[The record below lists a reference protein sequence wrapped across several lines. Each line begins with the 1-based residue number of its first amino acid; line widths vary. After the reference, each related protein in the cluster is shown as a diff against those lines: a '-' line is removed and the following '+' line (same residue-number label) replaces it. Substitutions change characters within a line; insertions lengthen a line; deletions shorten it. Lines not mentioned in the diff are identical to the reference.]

1 MNNCLWVQFISRLS
15 SSRRQGLREHI
26 SSCDSC
32 RINLRHDLI
41 LDNLLKSRLAAP
53 TAPTTPTVDEFHLP
67 VGFYDGV
74 RQRIGRLQMD
84 NAGAQSPMLGWEVAI
99 LQLQRFI
106 LAGGAAAMLFVG
118 LVAYADSRNSG
129 TSQRDSGLEAFI
141 APTRGERMIITRAEP
156 LSQDDVLF
164 ALVAEETENA
174 RR

>member
-1 MNNCLWVQFISRLS
+1 MNNCLWVQFISRS
-15 SSRRQGLREHI
+15 SSSSIRREDLRQHI
-26 SSCDSC
+26 HSCDSC
-32 RINLRHDLI
+32 RISLRGELV
-41 LDNLLKSRLAAP
+41 LDKLLEARS
-53 TAPTTPTVDEFHLP
+53 TAPTVEEFHLP

-74 RQRIGRLQMD
+74 RQRIGRLQLD
-84 NAGAQSPMLGWEVAI
+84 NTGVQSPLPGWEAAI
-99 LQLQRFI
+99 LQLQRVI

-129 TSQRDSGLEAFI
+129 PSTRDSGLEAYI

-164 ALVAEETENA
+164 ALVTEEPENA